1 MSQPTWTLG
10 DCSNGGKIL
19 IRGGG
24 IHGAPPQTHV
34 QILPVEDACLMAAA
48 PELLAAL
55 DETARLWHYNHA
67 DQPGSPCYNLG
78 FSLCEGLRCA
88 TNRAAIRKATGG

>member
-1 MSQPTWTLG
+1 MNQRTPVC
-10 DCSNGGKIL
+10 DC
-19 IRGGG
+19 GGG
-24 IHGAPPQTHV
+24 QDPAVYHDRPCPMWA
-34 QILPVEDACLMAAA
+34 LMIAA

-67 DQPGSPCYNLG
+67 AQPGSPCYNLG
-78 FSLCEGLRCA
+78 FSQCEGLRCA